1 MIKPDERILK
11 AINSLEGN
19 PDWEIIRRWLRESLG
34 QAFID
39 SATYRPDLSIYPF
52 NSGRIFELKELINTI
67 DKSRDT
73 LEAIRRG
80 KEERR

>member
-11 AINSLEGN
+11 AFSSLDGN
-19 PDWEIIRRWLRESLG
+19 PDWEIVRKWIKDSLG

-52 NSGRIFELKELINTI
+52 NSGRAFELKDLVTYI

-80 KEERR
+80 KEGR

>member
-19 PDWEIIRRWLRESLG
+19 PDWETIRRWLKDSLG

-39 SATYRPDLSIYPF
+39 SAMYRPDLSIYPF
-52 NSGRIFELKELINTI
+52 NSGRAFELKELVNTI
-67 DKSRDT
+67 DKSREI

>member
-11 AINSLEGN
+11 ALNSLDGN
-19 PDWEIIRRWLRESLG
+19 PDWEILRRWFKDSLG

-52 NSGRIFELKELINTI
+52 NSGRAFELKDLVTYI

-80 KEERR
+80 KEGR

>member
-19 PDWEIIRRWLRESLG
+19 PDWETIRRWLKDSLG

-39 SATYRPDLSIYPF
+39 CAAYRPDLSIYPF
-52 NSGRIFELKELINTI
+52 NSGRAFELKELVNSIE
-67 DKSRDT
+67 KSRET

>member
-11 AINSLEGN
+11 AFGSLDGN
-19 PDWEIIRRWLRESLG
+19 PDWEIVRKWIKDSLG

-52 NSGRIFELKELINTI
+52 NSGRAFELKELVNYI

>member
-19 PDWEIIRRWLRESLG
+19 PDWETIRRWLKDSLG

-52 NSGRIFELKELINTI
+52 NSGRAFELKELATYI

-73 LEAIRRG
+73 LDAIRRG
-80 KEERR
+80 KEGR

>member
-11 AINSLEGN
+11 ALRSLEGN
-19 PDWEIIRRWLRESLG
+19 PDWETIRRWLKDSLG

-39 SATYRPDLSIYPF
+39 ASSYRPDLSVYPF
-52 NSGRIFELKELINTI
+52 NSGRAFELKELVTYI
-67 DKSRDT
+67 DKSRET

-80 KEERR
+80 KEGR